1 MFPISMLKIY
11 PLKLYVLGLDLC
23 PEFSIH
29 GADFI
34 FRGAE
39 IFSLVEKILTPQ
51 NKILPPEHNK
61 QKGGGAKYI
70 IITKDILVLDS
81 APMPP
86 MPP

>member
-39 IFSLVEKILTPQ
+39 IFSLVEKMSDPTKQ
-51 NKILPPEHNK
+51 N
-61 QKGGGAKYI
+61 
-70 IITKDILVLDS
+70 S
-81 APMPP
+81 APGS
-86 MPP
+86 